1 MEPVDLN
8 PDTVVVHYHEI
19 ALKGDNRP
27 LFISR
32 LADNISTAADGLG
45 IEKVV
50 TPRGRILLYLKTG
63 ASWSE
68 IRSRL
73 KRVFG
78 IANFSP
84 AWKCKPNL
92 KALKDKIAAVIKERE
107 FESFRIAARR
117 GDKSYP
123 MTSMELNQTLGRF
136 VQDRTQA
143 RVDLER
149 PQLSVYVEIL
159 SNEALIYLEKFR
171 GPGGLPVGMG
181 GRVLSLIS
189 GGIDSPV
196 ASYWMMK
203 RGCMVTFVHFHSHP
217 YLSKA
222 SWEKAEDLVEHLTQ
236 YQFNSRLYLV
246 PFGEIQRGIVL
257 TVPPPLRVVLYRRF
271 MLRIAEELALKE
283 GAKALVTGESL
294 GQVASQTLDNIATIQ
309 EATHL
314 PVLRPLIGQDK
325 EDIITEAR
333 AIETYPISIQPDQDC
348 CRLFVPPHPSVRA
361 RLEDV
366 RKAERQMDIYGWVK
380 MGLEAVEVRNSQ
392 FTNLLSLTERRA
404 LI

>member
-1 MEPVDLN
+1 MKPVDLN

-19 ALKGDNRP
+19 ALKGGNRP
-27 LFISR
+27 FFIGQ
-32 LADNISTAADGLG
+32 LADNISTVSAGLG

-50 TPRGRILLYLKTG
+50 TPRGRILLSLEAD
-63 ASWSE
+63 ASRSE
-68 IRSRL
+68 ICSQL
-73 KRVFG
+73 KQVFG

-92 KALKDKIAAVIKERE
+92 KALKDKVAVLIKERK

-143 RVDLER
+143 RVDLDH
-149 PQLSVYVEIL
+149 PQLCVHVEIF
-159 SNEALIYLEKFR
+159 SKGALIYFEKFR

-196 ASYWMMK
+196 ASYLMMK
-203 RGCMVTFVHFHSHP
+203 RGCTINFVHFHSHP

-236 YQFNSRLYLV
+236 HQFKSRLYLV
-246 PFGEIQRGIVL
+246 PFGEIQRRIVL

-314 PVLRPLIGQDK
+314 PILRPLIGHDK
-325 EDIITEAR
+325 EDIIAEAR

-361 RLEDV
+361 RLEEV
-366 RKAERQMDIYGWVK
+366 RKAEGQMDTYGWVK
-380 MGLEAVEVRNSQ
+380 MGLEAVEVRDFQ
-392 FTNLLSLTERRA
+392 FPTS
-404 LI
+404 IP

>member
-1 MEPVDLN
+1 MKTVDLN
-8 PDTVVVHYHEI
+8 PDSVVVHYHEI
-19 ALKGDNRP
+19 ALKGGNRP
-27 LFISR
+27 FFLGR
-32 LADNISTAADGLG
+32 LADNILTAAAGLG

-50 TPRGRILLYLKTG
+50 TPRGRILLYLEAG

-84 AWKCKPNL
+84 AWRCETSL
-92 KALKDKIAAVIKERE
+92 KALEDKIAALIKERD

-117 GDKSYP
+117 GDKRYP
-123 MTSMELNQTLGRF
+123 LTSMDLNQKLGRF
-136 VQDRTQA
+136 VQDRTPA

-149 PQLSVYVEIL
+149 PQLSVFVEVL
-159 SNEALIYLEKFR
+159 SKEALIYLEKFR

-181 GRVLSLIS
+181 GRVCSLLS

-196 ASYWMMK
+196 ASYRMMK
-203 RGCMVTFVHFHSHP
+203 RGCTVTFIHFHSYP

-236 YQFNSRLYLV
+236 YQYNSRLYLV
-246 PFGEIQRGIVL
+246 PFGEIQRRIVL

-271 MLRIAEELALKE
+271 MLRIAEELAIKE

-325 EDIITEAR
+325 EDIIADSR

-361 RLEDV
+361 RLEEV
-366 RKAERQMDIYGWVK
+366 RKAEGQMDTYGWVK
-380 MGLEAVEVRNSQ
+380 MGLEAVEVRNYQ
-392 FTNLLSLTERRA
+392 FNNFLSLTER
-404 LI
+404 